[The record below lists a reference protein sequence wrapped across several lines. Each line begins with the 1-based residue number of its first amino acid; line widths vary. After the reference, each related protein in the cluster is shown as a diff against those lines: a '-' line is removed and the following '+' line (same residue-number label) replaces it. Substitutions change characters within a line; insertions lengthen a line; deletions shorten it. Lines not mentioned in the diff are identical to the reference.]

1 MKTKNIL
8 KIIPEWQEEKMK
20 FVKISTYFNYMALL
34 EKHILPFLE
43 SYNTINKEKVQDWVL
58 DKLKSGLSLKTTKCL
73 LIVLN
78 NIMKFGADK
87 GLIQYEKFCVKF
99 PANISQN
106 TTEIL
111 TKQQHKYIL
120 QHIKN
125 NFSFKN
131 LGIYICLSCGLRIG
145 EVCALTWK
153 DVDLNKQVLVVNK
166 TVQRVY
172 SPTDKNNKTQIL
184 IDSPK
189 TINAYREIPLN
200 KELLNIIKNCIKL
213 VNADYFIISNSLKP
227 IEPRS
232 YRNYYKM
239 FMKKLEMPTIK
250 FHCLRHSFA
259 TRCVESKCDY
269 KTLSCLLGHSNISTT
284 LNLYTHPNL
293 EQKKVCINKMI
304 SCL

>member
-1 MKTKNIL
+1 MKTKNLIKAIPL
-8 KIIPEWQEEKMK
+8 WQAEKIK
-20 FVKISTYFNYMALL
+20 FVKTSTYFNYMVLL
-34 EKHILPFLE
+34 EKHIMPFLK
-43 SYNTINKEKVQDWVL
+43 SSNSINKENVQNWVL
-58 DKLKSGLSLKTTKCL
+58 EKLKDGLSLKTTKCL

-78 NIMKFGADK
+78 NIVKFCADK
-87 GLIQYEKFCVKF
+87 GIIQYEKFCVKF
-99 PANISQN
+99 PQNISQN
-106 TTEIL
+106 QTEIL
-111 TKQQHKYIL
+111 TKQQHKHIL

-145 EVCALTWK
+145 EVCALTWN
-153 DVDLNKQVLVVNK
+153 DVNLEKQVIAVNK
-166 TVQRVY
+166 TLQRVY
-172 SPTDKNNKTQIL
+172 SPTNNKFKTEIL

-200 KELLNIIKNCIKL
+200 RELVNIIKNCIKL
-213 VNADYFIISNSLKP
+213 VNNENFIISNNLKP

-232 YRNYYKM
+232 YRNYYKK
-239 FMKKLEMPTIK
+239 FMKNLEMPTIK

-259 TRCVESKCDY
+259 TRCIESKCDY
-269 KTLSCLLGHSNISTT
+269 KTLSSLLGHANISTT